1 MTFLFSIPQ
10 KVIITL
16 LYNMYCEPSLRVFK
30 NNPSLLSLTS
40 PVYQFLPC
48 CLLLPFSFLNY
59 FINSYHTPT
68 FSIKVLYSLPLW
80 IDRKSIYMYS
90 SCSVNYA
97 RVRGTF
103 TRKRSEATTKEMGRG
118 KTYSYDTRCWPL
130 SQLGPPS
137 LDLIL
142 LTICCIR

>member
-80 IDRKSIYMYS
+80 IESQFICTRHALLITLEFVVPLLEKDPRRRRRKWAGAKHIPTIR
-90 SCSVNYA
+90 A
-97 RVRGTF
+97 
-103 TRKRSEATTKEMGRG
+103 AGRYHSWDHRAW
-118 KTYSYDTRCWPL
+118 T
-130 SQLGPPS
+130 
-137 LDLIL
+137 
-142 LTICCIR
+142 